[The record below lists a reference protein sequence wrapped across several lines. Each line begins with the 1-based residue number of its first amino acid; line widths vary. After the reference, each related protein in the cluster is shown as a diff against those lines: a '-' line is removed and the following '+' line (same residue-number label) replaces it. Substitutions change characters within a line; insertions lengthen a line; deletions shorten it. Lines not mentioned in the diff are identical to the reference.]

1 MNPQF
6 DSCLPRRRFGA
17 VLFVV
22 ALAAAGASRAAGAD
36 DAVSLETARAELQAG
51 RAILIDVREPQE
63 HAGGVA
69 PGARLLPVRQLGARL
84 AEIPTDAAKPVLLI
98 CHTQNRSSAAL
109 RALRERGGY
118 SHVRY
123 VQGGMSEW
131 MRRGWPLVKPTR

>member
-6 DSCLPRRRFGA
+6 DSCFSRRRFGA
-17 VLFVV
+17 VLF
-22 ALAAAGASRAAGAD
+22 LAALGVATATRAGGAND
-36 DAVSLETARAELQAG
+36 SVSLETARAELQAG

-69 PGARLLPVRQLGARL
+69 PGARLLPVGQIGARL
-84 AEIPTDAAKPVLLI
+84 AEIPSDPARPVLLI

-118 SHVRY
+118 AHVRY

-131 MRRGWPLVKPTR
+131 MRRGWPLVKPAR